1 MLSNCNCHPTKK
13 VNRSSSTSLF
23 STVVLIIL
31 PKCPFCIMA
40 YSSAITICGGTDMY
54 LMSNNWVSYVPLVL
68 ALFINLMLLF
78 NWRGQRTLY
87 ALMIAIVGFTLI
99 SLTHQLVLSPVF
111 YDLGAVLL
119 LMSIWLN
126 SSLISLL
133 DKLRRKLRPGISN
146 W

>member
-13 VNRSSSTSLF
+13 VNRSSSASLF

-31 PKCPFCIMA
+31 PKCPICIMA

-54 LMSNNWVSYVPLVL
+54 FRSNNWVSYVPLVL
-68 ALFINLMLLF
+68 AFFINLMFLF

-87 ALMIAIVGFTLI
+87 ALTIAMVGFTLI
-99 SLTHQLVLSPVF
+99 SLTHQLVLSPIF

-133 DKLRRKLRPGISN
+133 NKFRRKLRPGISN

>member
-1 MLSNCNCHPTKK
+1 MSSNCNCHPSKN
-13 VNRSSSTSLF
+13 VNKASSASVLSTFL
-23 STVVLIIL
+23 LIIL

-54 LMSNNWVSYVPLVL
+54 FRSNNWVSYVPLVL
-68 ALFINLMLLF
+68 ALFINLMFLF

-87 ALMIAIVGFTLI
+87 ALMIAMVGFTLI

-133 DKLRRKLRPGISN
+133 NKFRRKLRPGISN

>member
-31 PKCPFCIMA
+31 PKCPICIMA
-40 YSSAITICGGTDMY
+40 YSSAITICGGNDMY
-54 LMSNNWVSYVPLVL
+54 LRSNNWVSYVPLVL
-68 ALFINLMLLF
+68 AFFINLMLLF

-87 ALMIAIVGFTLI
+87 ALMIAMVGFTLI
-99 SLTHQLVLSPVF
+99 SLTHQVVLSPVF

>member
-1 MLSNCNCHPTKK
+1 
-13 VNRSSSTSLF
+13 
-23 STVVLIIL
+23 
-31 PKCPFCIMA
+31 
-40 YSSAITICGGTDMY
+40 MY

-87 ALMIAIVGFTLI
+87 ALMIAMVGFTLI
-99 SLTHQLVLSPVF
+99 SLTHQLMLSSVF
-111 YDLGAVLL
+111 YNLGAALL

-133 DKLRRKLRPGISN
+133 HKFRRKLRPGILN

>member
-1 MLSNCNCHPTKK
+1 
-13 VNRSSSTSLF
+13 
-23 STVVLIIL
+23 
-31 PKCPFCIMA
+31 
-40 YSSAITICGGTDMY
+40 MY

-87 ALMIAIVGFTLI
+87 ALMIAMVGFTLI
-99 SLTHQLVLSPVF
+99 SLTHQLVLSSVF
-111 YDLGAVLL
+111 YNLGAALL

-133 DKLRRKLRPGISN
+133 HKFRRKLRPGILN

>member
-1 MLSNCNCHPTKK
+1 MSSNCNCHPSKN
-13 VNRSSSTSLF
+13 VNKASSASVLSTFL
-23 STVVLIIL
+23 LIIL

-54 LMSNNWVSYVPLVL
+54 LRSNNWVSYVPLVL
-68 ALFINLMLLF
+68 AFFINLMLLF

-87 ALMIAIVGFTLI
+87 ALMIAMVGFTLI

-133 DKLRRKLRPGISN
+133 NKFRRKLRPGISN

>member
-1 MLSNCNCHPTKK
+1 MLSNRNCHPTKK
-13 VNRSSSTSLF
+13 VNRSSSASLF

-31 PKCPFCIMA
+31 PKCPICIMA
-40 YSSAITICGGTDMY
+40 YSSAITICGGPDMY

-68 ALFINLMLLF
+68 ALFINLMFLF

-87 ALMIAIVGFTLI
+87 ALTIAMVGFTLI
-99 SLTHQLVLSPVF
+99 SLTHQLVLSPIF

-133 DKLRRKLRPGISN
+133 NKFRRKLRPGISN

>member
-31 PKCPFCIMA
+31 PKCPICIMA
-40 YSSAITICGGTDMY
+40 YSSAITICGGNDMY
-54 LMSNNWVSYVPLVL
+54 LRSNNWVSYVPLVL
-68 ALFINLMLLF
+68 AFFINLMLLF

-87 ALMIAIVGFTLI
+87 ALMIAMVGFTLI

-126 SSLISLL
+126 SSLISFL

>member
-13 VNRSSSTSLF
+13 VNRSSSASLF

-31 PKCPFCIMA
+31 PKCPICIMA
-40 YSSAITICGGTDMY
+40 YSSAITICGGPDMY

-68 ALFINLMLLF
+68 ALFINLMFLF

-87 ALMIAIVGFTLI
+87 ALTIAMVGFTLI
-99 SLTHQLVLSPVF
+99 SLTHQLVLSPIF

-133 DKLRRKLRPGISN
+133 NKFRRKLRLDILN

>member
-1 MLSNCNCHPTKK
+1 
-13 VNRSSSTSLF
+13 
-23 STVVLIIL
+23 
-31 PKCPFCIMA
+31 MA

-54 LMSNNWVSYVPLVL
+54 FRSNNWVSYVPLVL
-68 ALFINLMLLF
+68 AVFINLMLLF

-87 ALMIAIVGFTLI
+87 ALMIAMVGFTLI

-133 DKLRRKLRPGISN
+133 NKFRRKLRPGISN

>member
-13 VNRSSSTSLF
+13 VNRSSSASLF

-31 PKCPFCIMA
+31 PKCPICIMA
-40 YSSAITICGGTDMY
+40 YSSAITICGGADLY
-54 LMSNNWVSYVPLVL
+54 FRSNNWVSYVPLVL
-68 ALFINLMLLF
+68 AVFINLMLLF

-87 ALMIAIVGFTLI
+87 ALMIAMVGFTLI

-133 DKLRRKLRPGISN
+133 NKFRRKLRPGISN

>member
-1 MLSNCNCHPTKK
+1 
-13 VNRSSSTSLF
+13 
-23 STVVLIIL
+23 
-31 PKCPFCIMA
+31 MA

-54 LMSNNWVSYVPLVL
+54 FRSNNWVSYVPLVL
-68 ALFINLMLLF
+68 ALFINLMFLF

-87 ALMIAIVGFTLI
+87 ALTIAMVGFTLI
-99 SLTHQLVLSPVF
+99 SLTHQLVLSPIF

-133 DKLRRKLRPGISN
+133 NKFRRKLRPGISN

>member
-13 VNRSSSTSLF
+13 VNRSSSASLF

-31 PKCPFCIMA
+31 PKCPICIMA

-54 LMSNNWVSYVPLVL
+54 FRSNNWVSYVPLVL
-68 ALFINLMLLF
+68 ALFINLMFLF

-87 ALMIAIVGFTLI
+87 ALTIAMVGFTLI

-126 SSLISLL
+126 SSLIFLL
-133 DKLRRKLRPGISN
+133 NKFRRKLRPGISN

>member
-13 VNRSSSTSLF
+13 VNRSSSASLF

-31 PKCPFCIMA
+31 PKCPICIMA

-54 LMSNNWVSYVPLVL
+54 FRSNNWVSYVPLVL
-68 ALFINLMLLF
+68 ALFINLMFLF

-87 ALMIAIVGFTLI
+87 ALTIAMVGFTLI
-99 SLTHQLVLSPVF
+99 LLTHQLVLSPVF

-126 SSLISLL
+126 SSLIFLL
-133 DKLRRKLRPGISN
+133 NKFRRKLRPGISN

>member
-13 VNRSSSTSLF
+13 VNRSSSASLF

-31 PKCPFCIMA
+31 PKCPICIMA

-54 LMSNNWVSYVPLVL
+54 FRYNNWVSYVPLVL
-68 ALFINLMLLF
+68 ALFINLMFLF

-87 ALMIAIVGFTLI
+87 ALTIAMVGFTLI
-99 SLTHQLVLSPVF
+99 SLTHQLVLSPIF

-133 DKLRRKLRPGISN
+133 NKFRRKLRPGISN

>member
-1 MLSNCNCHPTKK
+1 
-13 VNRSSSTSLF
+13 
-23 STVVLIIL
+23 
-31 PKCPFCIMA
+31 
-40 YSSAITICGGTDMY
+40 MY
-54 LMSNNWVSYVPLVL
+54 FRSNNWVSYVPLVL
-68 ALFINLMLLF
+68 ALFINLMFLF

-87 ALMIAIVGFTLI
+87 ALTIAMVGFTLI
-99 SLTHQLVLSPVF
+99 SLTHQLVLSPIF

-133 DKLRRKLRPGISN
+133 NKFRRKLRPGISN

>member
-13 VNRSSSTSLF
+13 INRSSSASLF

-31 PKCPFCIMA
+31 PKCPICIMA

-54 LMSNNWVSYVPLVL
+54 FRSNNWVSYVPLVL
-68 ALFINLMLLF
+68 AFFINLMFLF

-87 ALMIAIVGFTLI
+87 ALMIAMVGFTLI

-133 DKLRRKLRPGISN
+133 NKFRRKLRPGISN

>member
-1 MLSNCNCHPTKK
+1 
-13 VNRSSSTSLF
+13 
-23 STVVLIIL
+23 
-31 PKCPFCIMA
+31 
-40 YSSAITICGGTDMY
+40 MY

-87 ALMIAIVGFTLI
+87 ALMIAMVGFTLI
-99 SLTHQLVLSPVF
+99 SLTHQLVLSSVF
-111 YDLGAVLL
+111 YNLGAALL

-133 DKLRRKLRPGISN
+133 DKFRRKLRPGILN

>member
-1 MLSNCNCHPTKK
+1 MLSNCNCHPSKK
-13 VNRSSSTSLF
+13 VNKASSVSVLSTFL
-23 STVVLIIL
+23 LIIL

-54 LMSNNWVSYVPLVL
+54 FRSNNWVSYVPLVL
-68 ALFINLMLLF
+68 ALFINLMFLF

-87 ALMIAIVGFTLI
+87 ALTIAMVGFTLI
-99 SLTHQLVLSPVF
+99 SLTHQLVLSPIF

-133 DKLRRKLRPGISN
+133 NKFRRKLRPGISN